1 MEVGP
6 GPHRP
11 RKEERDRRSS
21 EPNSESGRTFVS
33 VAFVVAVLFRASTQ
47 SLAALAFAALTLL
60 TSCGPEGPFP
70 TTVDP
75 GPDFSIAEITF
86 DEGFFY
92 CQVEPRTIVTGGC
105 SAGMPGEGCHAS
117 VTSFR
122 LLDHAPIACNG
133 NTPTVFISSEAR
145 QNYQG
150 SNARM
155 RRDPDVAPLLQRPL
169 KKLAHP
175 RQIFNE
181 QSDAAE
187 AIREWATRAT
197 TQ

>member
-1 MEVGP
+1 MM
-6 GPHRP
+6 
-11 RKEERDRRSS
+11 EEREASS
-21 EPNSESGRTFVS
+21 ESERTFVS

-47 SLAALAFAALTLL
+47 SLTALAFAGLALL

-92 CQVEPRTIVTGGC
+92 CQVEPRTIIPSGC
-105 SAGMPGEGCHAS
+105 SNGMPGEGCHAS

-122 LLDHAPIACNG
+122 LRDHAPIACNG
-133 NTPTVFISSEAR
+133 NTPTDFIPSDAR
-145 QNYQG
+145 QNYTG

-175 RQIFNE
+175 RQIFDE
-181 QSDAAE
+181 DSDSAQ
-187 AIREWATRAT
+187 AIREWATRVT